1 MTKDD
6 AIFNWLQI
14 KYVAEQRPDDAA
26 AQDTYQFFTSILT
39 EDHKLEELRAEVSE
53 GMYVVS
59 FVHDQKQES
68 KKFPAEFVHQLFL
81 DIVKEPKFN
90 QC

>member
-14 KYVAEQRPDDAA
+14 KYVAEQRTNDQA
-26 AQDTYQFFTSILT
+26 AQETYQFFTAILT
-39 EDHKLEELRAEVSE
+39 EDHKLDELQVQIAD

-59 FVHDQKQES
+59 FTDEGKPGQ
-68 KKFPAEFVHQLFL
+68 KKFPAEFVRQLYL
-81 DIVKEPKFN
+81 DIENEPKFN
-90 QC
+90 Q